1 MMMSSDRLPF
11 PLDLVLDPEAEGNAV
26 AAFNEAWSALQ
37 SEGIVFSRHADEV
50 ETRELLARRIAK
62 SARKGERS
70 REKLRDAALFGL
82 TKATIGVS
90 PRFK

>member
-1 MMMSSDRLPF
+1 MTSSDRLPF
-11 PLDLVLDPEAEGNAV
+11 PNDLSLDAEVEGNAV
-26 AAFNEAWSALQ
+26 AAFHEAWTTLQ

-62 SARKGERS
+62 SARQGERS

-82 TKATIGVS
+82 TKATIGVP

>member
-1 MMMSSDRLPF
+1 MTSDKLPF
-11 PLDLVLDPEAEGNAV
+11 PIDLALDGESEDNAV

-37 SEGIVFSRHADEV
+37 SEGIVFSRHADVV

-62 SARKGERS
+62 SARSGETS

>member
-1 MMMSSDRLPF
+1 MTSSDKIPF
-11 PLDLVLDPEAEGNAV
+11 PTDLALDPESKNNVV

-37 SEGIVFSRHADEV
+37 SEGIVFSRYADVV

-62 SARKGERS
+62 SARSGERS

-82 TKATIGVS
+82 TKATIGLS